1 MKAREKKPTAI
12 FYILKPTSKN
22 VKEQNKECDNQSR
35 ITNLDDS
42 IGE

>member
-1 MKAREKKPTAI
+1 MKTTEKKPKAI

-22 VKEQNKECDNQSR
+22 VREQNKECDNQSR

-42 IGE
+42 IGK